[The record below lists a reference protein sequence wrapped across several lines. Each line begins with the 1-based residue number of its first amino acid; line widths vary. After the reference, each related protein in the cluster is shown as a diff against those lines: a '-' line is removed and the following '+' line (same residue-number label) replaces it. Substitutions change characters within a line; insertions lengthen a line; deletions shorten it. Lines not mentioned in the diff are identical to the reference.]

1 MSAVFLASS
10 LVIDTFSCSFNLKAE
25 GLSHLIL
32 LSEAYFCSRNIFRYA
47 KGLPSISNKA
57 NKT

>member
-1 MSAVFLASS
+1 MSTVFVASS

-32 LSEAYFCSRNIFRYA
+32 LSEAYRNIFRYA